1 MRKSASFTLSDGIRD
16 GLTTFAKS
24 YSCPRYL
31 HYRAN
36 IILNAEKGL
45 ANGEIGSMTGFHSN
59 TVRKWRTRFFSE
71 LPRLLEI
78 EERNPEE
85 LMNEV
90 TVILSDGARSGAP
103 RSFDCETR
111 RTIQLLACQNPSDYG
126 FVASHWSLM
135 LLKEGGRE
143 RECRRE
149 HLSRSHLPHTPVRG
163 NQAMEDPVLS
173 PFQGKV

>member
-31 HYRAN
+31 HYRAS

-85 LMNEV
+85 LMNEP
-90 TVILSDGARSGAP
+90 TINKS
-103 RSFDCETR
+103 
-111 RTIQLLACQNPSDYG
+111 RTI
-126 FVASHWSLM
+126 
-135 LLKEGGRE
+135 
-143 RECRRE
+143 
-149 HLSRSHLPHTPVRG
+149 
-163 NQAMEDPVLS
+163 NQFIFFDTSAFSFRVSALNSFRFSEDGTFTFS
-173 PFQGKV
+173 S